1 MDLLYQQVPAAN
13 MYMERLKDRWIIHM
27 KDARLNGVSV
37 ELADF
42 IKRSAKQGRVRYVPE
57 YEALSIESEEELL
70 SVSLSVDIKDWLRK
84 KGEQTGKSMQDIA
97 AEILEG
103 VYKREQGQ
111 SGDNINHFQ

>member
-1 MDLLYQQVPAAN
+1 M
-13 MYMERLKDRWIIHM
+13 
-27 KDARLNGVSV
+27 

-70 SVSLSVDIKDWLRK
+70 PVSLSVDIKKWLRK

-97 AEILEG
+97 AEILEE
-103 VYKREQGQ
+103 VYQRDKQR
-111 SGDNINHFQ
+111 INKVD